1 MQGHV
6 LCYFPED
13 DTYYELEQGDA
24 LLIPPATGHKL
35 FNIGDEDALISWSC
49 CPSSLTAIV
58 RTQIALCALRAK
70 INLLFFERK
79 YIKMSKHPEL
89 IVMLTHNDRTVE
101 NAYEIFDACKDT
113 KAKYWGFKEV
123 GIPLDEMK
131 KLCSYMKAC
140 GKTTFLE
147 VVAYTEEECL
157 AGAKMA
163 VEVRL

>member
-1 MQGHV
+1 M
-6 LCYFPED
+6 
-13 DTYYELEQGDA
+13 ELR
-24 LLIPPATGHKL
+24 
-35 FNIGDEDALISWSC
+35 
-49 CPSSLTAIV
+49 PSSLTAIV
-58 RTQIALCALRAK
+58 RTQIALRALRAK

-140 GKTTFLE
+140 GKTTFLYRGG
-147 VVAYTEEECL
+147 VPRRRQD
-157 AGAKMA
+157 GRG
-163 VEVRL
+163 VRLRLPDGHNLL